1 MRISCSSVAAHAA
14 DVPQITPRSAVR
26 TRVDCALFPTAT
38 VTGSLARD
46 ARRTLLTGSTFIR
59 ALAALDDVPAY
70 DAPDAFA
77 QRLAQWF
84 AWTHAFSLSAALG
97 DTGARSDAPGFGGQ
111 GALSADEREFARV
124 RAALAKTIADA
135 PAGEA
140 EARRIARPLAGTVAP
155 TTVPADFAT
164 YRQRYTKCQLAM
176 ETQIVPLRRRLR
188 STLAERSPAL
198 AKLAELDSVME
209 QVVGAQERALLAT
222 VAGRLEPRFDQW
234 RGTRD
239 DASSDAAVSQVL
251 RPGHWLER
259 FHQEMRSLLLAELD
273 LRLQPVEGL
282 LEACRKS
289 LVDRS

>member
-1 MRISCSSVAAHAA
+1 M
-14 DVPQITPRSAVR
+14 
-26 TRVDCALFPTAT
+26 
-38 VTGSLARD
+38 
-46 ARRTLLTGSTFIR
+46 
-59 ALAALDDVPAY
+59 
-70 DAPDAFA
+70 
-77 QRLAQWF
+77 
-84 AWTHAFSLSAALG
+84 
-97 DTGARSDAPGFGGQ
+97 
-111 GALSADEREFARV
+111 
-124 RAALAKTIADA
+124 
-135 PAGEA
+135 
-140 EARRIARPLAGTVAP
+140 
-155 TTVPADFAT
+155 PADFAS

-222 VAGRLEPRFDQW
+222 VAGRLEPRFDRW
-234 RGTRD
+234 RGTPD
-239 DASSDAAVSQVL
+239 DAAMSQVL
-251 RPGHWLER
+251 QPGHGLER